1 MPRVS
6 TRRQGVIAT
15 KVRALVDIAVTIGRI
30 SGPVLT
36 AVSLSAWLGCQYR
49 GAAQFFSG
57 TKFSCVVCPVNRIGT
72 KSRGRKTGRET
83 ARPEYFECR
92 LRLLMMILL
101 RYV

>member
-1 MPRVS
+1 
-6 TRRQGVIAT
+6 
-15 KVRALVDIAVTIGRI
+15 
-30 SGPVLT
+30 
-36 AVSLSAWLGCQYR
+36 LGCQYR

-57 TKFSCVVCPVNRIGT
+57 TTISCAVCPVNRIGT

-92 LRLLMMILL
+92 LKLLMMILL